1 LVRVPD
7 VLEKAA
13 HVEPHTVVD
22 TPTALDLVSYFK
34 PIRERKVDCFSNI
47 ESKIKASMVARDTR
61 YHEFALSMNRLG
73 HVNFII
79 NQETWVDQS
88 SLVSYELWAVFCLFG
103 ELSPQEIFKFLI
115 AVEINP
121 VPEFRSPMMQVVD

>member
-1 LVRVPD
+1 MVRVAD
-7 VLEKAA
+7 VLEEAA

-22 TPTALDLVSYFK
+22 TSTALDLVSYFK
-34 PIRERKVDCFSNI
+34 PIRERKVDSFSNI
-47 ESKIKASMVARDTR
+47 ESKIKASMVARATR
-61 YHEFALSMNRLG
+61 YHEFAFPMNRLS
-73 HVNFII
+73 HVDFII

-88 SLVSYELWAVFCLFG
+88 SLVSYELWAVFCLFR
-103 ELSPQEIFKFLI
+103 ELSPQEIFKFLV